1 MADTGVSLSLFLTL
15 QVVPYH
21 TPAPCGACH
30 WTEELMSHIIRAALF
45 VPGPL
50 DSAPWGQSALAL
62 DNALAWHCAGHSGVT
77 KSPWVTLSHKLTVS
91 ISNLV
96 FPVLLSPCAL
106 FFKTIVPYS
115 HRLIVGESPNGSWDA
130 WAELS
135 FAVSLAVTIHSGV
148 RRLWSSCLAEAQ
160 ATSHFII
167 LSHISFHILTPNCF
181 SCPPESQG
189 LRTDPELLWSEEPGL
204 LGRLHQSH

>member
-1 MADTGVSLSLFLTL
+1 MGCPLMVDTGVSLSLFLTL

-50 DSAPWGQSALAL
+50 DSVPWGQSALAL
-62 DNALAWHCAGHSGVT
+62 DKALAWHCAGHSGVT
-77 KSPWVTLSHKLTVS
+77 KSPWVTLSHKFTVS

-106 FFKTIVPYS
+106 FQ
-115 HRLIVGESPNGSWDA
+115 NN
-130 WAELS
+130 
-135 FAVSLAVTIHSGV
+135 
-148 RRLWSSCLAEAQ
+148 RRLLAQ
-160 ATSHFII
+160 NSLWVSH
-167 LSHISFHILTPNCF
+167 LTGP
-181 SCPPESQG
+181 G
-189 LRTDPELLWSEEPGL
+189 TPGL
-204 LGRLHQSH
+204 NSLLLSLSLSEFTLE